1 MIMKSITALCL
12 AIFAVAVMACGS
24 AFAPA
29 NAGEPAPD
37 PPQAVFNPENA
48 TYHEA
53 VVDPC
58 TPLPRSDADPCALR
72 DWENRYWI
80 DYIAQDQEFFTE
92 VEVESEYFL
101 PYPPPT
107 ALEVI
112 RAKFEQEKGATGYGY
127 SGRLPHIIARG
138 VFVPGTARCAMHDH
152 RVDAHPDPNLF
163 NAPPNTSD
171 IECYMDFNVREYVI
185 GKGPERLTVRPFTDV
200 PYSWKDYEY
209 YSSPEYLKKVSK
221 RADAVWADSEFVVEL
236 GLNNYHH
243 VEVWAVR
250 GIADLQKR
258 SDGTVF
264 LYWNNSVELY
274 TEEYGDVS
282 EYLDVLEPPW
292 DDYVRDTRNARAT
305 VEAEHDFS
313 FADDAN
319 LLHLRE
325 YLKNYGHY
333 EEFAEYISPP
343 PPPFTD

>member
-152 RVDAHPDPNLF
+152 RVDAHPDPHLF
-163 NAPPNTSD
+163 NAPPT
-171 IECYMDFNVREYVI
+171 
-185 GKGPERLTVRPFTDV
+185 
-200 PYSWKDYEY
+200 
-209 YSSPEYLKKVSK
+209 
-221 RADAVWADSEFVVEL
+221 
-236 GLNNYHH
+236 
-243 VEVWAVR
+243 
-250 GIADLQKR
+250 LQIL
-258 SDGTVF
+258 SAI
-264 LYWNNSVELY
+264 W
-274 TEEYGDVS
+274 
-282 EYLDVLEPPW
+282 
-292 DDYVRDTRNARAT
+292 
-305 VEAEHDFS
+305 
-313 FADDAN
+313 
-319 LLHLRE
+319 
-325 YLKNYGHY
+325 
-333 EEFAEYISPP
+333 ISM
-343 PPPFTD
+343 

>member
-1 MIMKSITALCL
+1 MRITSIVCL
-12 AIFAVAVMACGS
+12 FSLLAFATACGS
-24 AFAPA
+24 AYAPA
-29 NAGEPAPD
+29 QEGEATPGSARVVFEAEKVSYLETTVAPC
-37 PPQAVFNPENA
+37 A
-48 TYHEA
+48 
-53 VVDPC
+53 
-58 TPLPRSDADPCALR
+58 PLSWSEADPCALR

-112 RAKFEQEKGATGYGY
+112 RAEFEQEKGATGYGY

-221 RADAVWADSEFVVEL
+221 RADAVWANSEFVVEL

-282 EYLDVLEPPW
+282 EYVDVLEPPW

-325 YLKNYGHY
+325 HLKNYGHY